1 MGWLKNYRWL
11 KSYQNAQFPKKD
23 HAKVAATKA
32 EIKAMRYIKRL
43 DNVLEVYHA
52 TRLQHASGGN
62 SRREVDLIAILNDRI
77 ILIEVKNY
85 SGEIS
90 MDKNGFLHENGKN
103 RNWSFSKLNDAATRL
118 ATSLMTVG
126 INLGQAEIHSLLYL
140 AGSGKKDNTVTV
152 GNNLTKTF
160 IADSNTSLKI
170 AINSPLGTN
179 GKMSKK
185 KITAIKRFFE
195 MCGTWDEIEYLN
207 ESLIEGD
214 MIDATI
220 PNDWRTNYQSVKFE
234 NLRGPIGTIFLGP
247 KFSASAKGW
256 KDEHAE
262 FEINHETTIEIR
274 TPGGNFQNISEL
286 ITKLKGINFGYK
298 ELHNWTEIK
307 LLDEPIDTIKTPN
320 EFKKGQVIENAT
332 ISDIHEDLGVFIKL
346 NATQDGLFHKN
357 QIPPFI
363 WAQREGIYRPGAQV
377 NVKITNVNKKKRKTN
392 ISVEI
397 ID

>member
-1 MGWLKNYRWL
+1 MGWLKNYSWL

-23 HAKVAATKA
+23 RAKIAATKA
-32 EIKAMRYIKRL
+32 EIKAMKYIKKL

-62 SRREVDLIAILNDRI
+62 SRREVDLIALLKDRI

-85 SGEIS
+85 SGNIS
-90 MDKNGFLHENGKN
+90 MDEDGFLHENGKN
-103 RNWSFSKLNDAATRL
+103 RNWSFSKLSDAATRL

-126 INLGQAEIHSLLYL
+126 INLEQAEIHSLLYL

-160 IADSNTSLKI
+160 IADSNASLKK
-170 AINSPLGTN
+170 AINSPLGTD

-185 KITAIKRFFE
+185 KITAIRRFFE

-214 MIDATI
+214 LIDSTI
-220 PNDWRTNYQSVKFE
+220 PNDWRINYRTVEIK
-234 NLRGPIGTIFLGP
+234 NLRGSIGTIFLGP
-247 KFSASAKGW
+247 KFSTSSKGW
-256 KDEHAE
+256 NGENVE

-274 TPGGNFQNISEL
+274 TPGGNFQNISEV
-286 ITKLKGINFGYK
+286 ITKLKRINFGYK

-320 EFKKGQVIENAT
+320 EFKKGQVIKNAT
-332 ISDIHEDLGVFIKL
+332 ISDIHEHLGVFIKL

>member
-32 EIKAMRYIKRL
+32 EIKAMKYIKKL

-62 SRREVDLIAILNDRI
+62 SRREVDLIALLNDRI

-90 MDKNGFLHENGKN
+90 MDENGFLHENGKN
-103 RNWSFSKLNDAATRL
+103 RNWSFSKLSDAATRL

-160 IADSNTSLKI
+160 IADSNASLKKS
-170 AINSPLGTN
+170 INSPLGTN

-185 KITAIKRFFE
+185 KITAIRRFFE

-214 MIDATI
+214 IIDSTI
-220 PNDWRTNYQSVKFE
+220 PNDWRTNYQSVRFE

-247 KFSASAKGW
+247 KFSASANGW

-274 TPGGNFQNISEL
+274 TPGGNFQYISEV
-286 ITKLKGINFGYK
+286 ITKLNGINFGYK

-307 LLDEPIDTIKTPN
+307 LLDEPNNVIEPSK
-320 EFKKGQVIENAT
+320 EFKKGDVIKNAT
-332 ISDIHEDLGVFIKL
+332 IVNVVENLGVFIRL
-346 NATQDGLFHKN
+346 NANKDGLFHISKISNLSWN
-357 QIPPFI
+357 QRDLFF
-363 WAQREGIYRPGAQV
+363 RKGIQV
-377 NVKITNVNKKKRKTN
+377 DVKVTNVTKKKGQNK

>member
-11 KSYQNAQFPKKD
+11 KSHQNAQFPKKD

-32 EIKAMRYIKRL
+32 EIKAMKYIKKL

-62 SRREVDLIAILNDRI
+62 SRREVDLIALLNDRI

-90 MDKNGFLHENGKN
+90 MDENGFLHEDGKN
-103 RNWSFSKLNDAATRL
+103 RDWSFSKLSDAATRL

-160 IADSNTSLKI
+160 IADSNTSLKKS
-170 AINSPLGTN
+170 INSSLGTN
-179 GKMSKK
+179 GRMSKK
-185 KITAIKRFFE
+185 KITAIRRFFE

-214 MIDATI
+214 IIDSTI
-220 PNDWRTNYQSVKFE
+220 PTDWRLNYQSVKFE
-234 NLRGPIGTIFLGP
+234 NLRGSIGTIFLGP
-247 KFSASAKGW
+247 KFSVSTKGW

-262 FEINHETTIEIR
+262 FEIQHETTIEIR
-274 TPGGNFQNISEL
+274 TPGKNSQNISEV

-307 LLDEPIDTIKTPN
+307 LLDEPTDTIKTPN
-320 EFKKGQVIENAT
+320 DFKKGQVIENAT
-332 ISDIHEDLGVFIKL
+332 ISSIHDDYGVFIKL
-346 NATQDGLFHKN
+346 NAIEDGLFHKN

-363 WAQREGIYRPGAQV
+363 WAQVETIYRPGSQV
-377 NVKITNVNKKKRKTN
+377 NVKITNVIKKKRKTN